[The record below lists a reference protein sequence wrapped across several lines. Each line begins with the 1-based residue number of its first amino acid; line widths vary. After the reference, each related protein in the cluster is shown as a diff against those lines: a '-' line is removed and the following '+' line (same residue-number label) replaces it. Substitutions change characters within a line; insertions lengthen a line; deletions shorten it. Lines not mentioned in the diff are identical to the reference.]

1 MAHGHDQRPTIGPI
15 IFSARDFPGRNVQE
29 VKGIGPTTAE
39 RLKQKRITNL
49 AHLASTEPGKLAEI
63 LDISE
68 VRAMAFIDEARRLL
82 TIEE

>member
-1 MAHGHDQRPTIGPI
+1 
-15 IFSARDFPGRNVQE
+15 VQE
-29 VKGIGPTTAE
+29 VKGIGPATAE
-39 RLKQKRITNL
+39 SLKKKRITNL